1 MAALGDDVTGGGERI
16 RSGMLLKLQTDV
28 AGFEA
33 KCVPVF
39 YAICSVLHNA
49 ARDRSQNPDVSV
61 TQRHLMEGRAAR
73 AAGRTGSFLGGAG
86 LDAALRVFHHQRVAF
101 TCHAR

>member
-33 KCVPVF
+33 KCVPF
-39 YAICSVLHNA
+39 FMRFAQFCIMQPGT
-49 ARDRSQNPDVSV
+49 DRK
-61 TQRHLMEGRAAR
+61 TLTLA
-73 AAGRTGSFLGGAG
+73 
-86 LDAALRVFHHQRVAF
+86 
-101 TCHAR
+101 